1 MERIPE
7 PVQESSDPPV
17 YQPPQ
22 SPSSPEPTKKKN
34 RDPQGSL
41 QKISMQ
47 CTSQPVCD
55 VTLGD
60 KIDLDGGYIMH
71 SSMLKRLK
79 NCMVDSKENDKFD
92 LEVKGLQK

>member
-1 MERIPE
+1 MMNTSEREIL
-7 PVQESSDPPV
+7 
-17 YQPPQ
+17 
-22 SPSSPEPTKKKN
+22 K
-34 RDPQGSL
+34 GL

-55 VTLGD
+55 VTLQD

-79 NCMVDSKENDKFD
+79 VSHD
-92 LEVKGLQK
+92 LFS

>member
-1 MERIPE
+1 MTVVELGE
-7 PVQESSDPPV
+7 GGCSLHDA
-17 YQPPQ
+17 QPLVAVRF
-22 SPSSPEPTKKKN
+22 STKQNDEYFRK

-41 QKISMQ
+41 QKISLQ

-60 KIDLDGGYIMH
+60 KIDIDGGYIMH

-79 NCMVDSKENDKFD
+79 VSHD
-92 LEVKGLQK
+92 LFS